1 MAPAFNKVRPR
12 ASAVGEAAAR
22 HSVSGSGQDEFMTST
37 SDTNI
42 DPGASTSQ
50 STSETQERPK
60 ISVQSVVLDTDDP
73 RRLAEF
79 YTALLGWKVES
90 IEDEWITISGGS
102 AVQKIDF
109 QLALNHKPPTWP
121 DNEVPQQSH
130 LDLQVDD
137 LHAAAAYA
145 ESIGARRAA
154 SGDHSPNFIVFL
166 DPSGHP
172 FCLCA

>member
-1 MAPAFNKVRPR
+1 
-12 ASAVGEAAAR
+12 
-22 HSVSGSGQDEFMTST
+22 MTST

-42 DPGASTSQ
+42 APGAAAAEPTSTS
-50 STSETQERPK
+50 QERPK

-79 YTALLGWKVES
+79 YTALLGWEVES
-90 IEDEWITISGGS
+90 IEDGWTTITGGS
-102 AVQKIDF
+102 AGQMDF

-121 DNEVPQQSH
+121 DNAVPQQSH
-130 LDLQVDD
+130 LDLDVDD
-137 LHAAAAYA
+137 LAKAAEYA

-154 SGDHSPNFIVFL
+154 SGDHAPDFIVFL

-172 FCLCA
+172 FCLCS

>member
-1 MAPAFNKVRPR
+1 
-12 ASAVGEAAAR
+12 
-22 HSVSGSGQDEFMTST
+22 MTST
-37 SDTNI
+37 SDTSL
-42 DPGASTSQ
+42 DPGSA
-50 STSETQERPK
+50 TSEAASASHERPK

-90 IEDEWITISGGS
+90 IEDEWTTITGGS
-102 AVQKIDF
+102 AGQIDF

-121 DNEVPQQSH
+121 DNEVPQQFH

-137 LHAAAAYA
+137 LDVAAAYA
-145 ESIGARRAA
+145 ESIGARRAT
-154 SGDHSPNFIVFL
+154 SGDHSPDFIVFL